1 MPRRRD
7 VVHQARITWP
17 GSRVA
22 SSPMDD
28 PKTFFPLPICIQV
41 YTYISEL
48 GCTRVT
54 RSSCQGG
61 GGALRKRPGSV
72 GFPVTSPFSRKF
84 PPNISPPL
92 VRLDS
97 YCGMTPLSHEKLS
110 DLTYS
115 PPWRMGTDRRHGPKD
130 VIDGITYAYVVIRL
144 LPVWPAGPIK
154 PPGDMAHTRMAGT
167 YLSIRVAR
175 CPSSLD
181 FKLGGV

>member
-48 GCTRVT
+48 GCMRVT
-54 RSSCQGG
+54 RSSCQG
-61 GGALRKRPGSV
+61 ASQEATRKRGLSCHV
-72 GFPVTSPFSRKF
+72 SFFEKI

-130 VIDGITYAYVVIRL
+130 IIDGITYASVRRRDSALAGLACGTNQTSRGHGTYSNGWH
-144 LPVWPAGPIK
+144 LPVH
-154 PPGDMAHTRMAGT
+154 PGCQ
-167 YLSIRVAR
+167 V
-175 CPSSLD
+175 
-181 FKLGGV
+181 